1 MASHTRNVASGKT
14 QDRATPA
21 RRAWVRPVLV
31 EYGHLAKLTRG
42 TSGTVSEFATK
53 KVGTVSPPPMMC
65 L

>member
-1 MASHTRNVASGKT
+1 MKRMASTPRNPSSQT
-14 QDRATPA
+14 PQDSAAPA

-53 KVGTVSPPPMMC
+53 KQRTTSMC